1 MNFETSDIGVVAT
14 ATRHELLI
22 GGTLVGYA
30 KLEGPGADGD
40 GWWRPV
46 LTGPDGPTMLLIKR
60 GPEAGIDA
68 LLDRLDGRR

>member
-1 MNFETSDIGVVAT
+1 MTFETSDIGVVAT
-14 ATRHELLI
+14 ATRHTLLLA
-22 GGTLVGYA
+22 GTRVGYA

-46 LTGPDGPTMLLIKR
+46 LIGPDGPIMLLITR
-60 GPEAGIDA
+60 GPEAAIDS